1 MKTRWEIIEPSSSGG
16 TEYIALLLQ
25 EAVTRSFFT
34 GGTEHI
40 ALLLQEADTRSFFSG
55 GYYIAAEI

>member
-25 EAVTRSFFT
+25 EAVTRSFFS
-34 GGTEHI
+34 GGTE
-40 ALLLQEADTRSFFSG
+40 
-55 GYYIAAEI
+55 YIAAEM